1 MADPIG
7 QPDPIREVVDDSGAG
22 RFGSAPRMPM
32 WAKVFAIAFLVL
44 IALIVAMMVGGH
56 GPGQHMAA
64 TGPGGEAMVADIA
77 GGGVTQL

>member
-1 MADPIG
+1 
-7 QPDPIREVVDDSGAG
+7 
-22 RFGSAPRMPM
+22 M

>member
-44 IALIVAMMVGGH
+44 MALIVAMMVSGH
-56 GPGQHMAA
+56 GPGQHMAGMGLV
-64 TGPGGEAMVADIA
+64 GPPMVA
-77 GGGVTQL
+77 GVAKGAVNQL